1 MITTKHKALFR
12 RIEKSLLELT
22 KDGFSMF
29 VNDGTVQF
37 FKGCPPRDRN
47 GQVIADKACYN
58 CSPIIN
64 ADGGATL

>member
-1 MITTKHKALFR
+1 MTNAKHKILFR
-12 RIEKSLLELT
+12 RIENALLELT
-22 KDGFSMF
+22 KEGYSMF

-47 GQVIADKACYN
+47 GQVIADEACYN
-58 CSPIIN
+58 CSTAIN